1 MHVVFL
7 RFFKQYMDTID
18 IFCCVYKI
26 FFLNFLYLFLVYI
39 SFLLFY
45 VVEDVNIQM
54 IPFYVLSHAKI
65 NLGNIVSSV
74 FSCRTR
80 ESCYLVSTQHL

>member
-1 MHVVFL
+1 M
-7 RFFKQYMDTID
+7 
-18 IFCCVYKI
+18 YKI
-26 FFLNFLYLFLVYI
+26 FFLISYTLYLFLVYI

-65 NLGNIVSSV
+65 KLGNFVSSV
-74 FSCRTR
+74 FSCRNI
-80 ESCYLVSTQHL
+80 YIVGKVFTQHLQKVESDLL